1 MKTGQA
7 GINLIKQ
14 FEGCRTTA
22 YKCPAG
28 VWTIGYGHTAGVKQ
42 GQKITQAQAEEY
54 LRRDLEK
61 HEKNVTKYE
70 AKYKWNQNE
79 HDAMVSFAYNVGSI
93 DKLTAN
99 GTRSKAVIA
108 EKILLYNKAGGKVLS
123 GLDKRRKAERE
134 LFLKPCA
141 AMATNTKTQSG
152 NGTDKLISYYS
163 KYTGKGTLL
172 VALKA
177 CGCADTSKEFR
188 AKIAVKNGIV
198 KSKTDYKGK
207 LNQNTKMLN
216 LLKQGRLIKV

>member
-7 GINLIKQ
+7 GIDMIKQ

-28 VWTIGYGHTAGVKQ
+28 VWTIGYGHTSGVKQ
-42 GQKITQAQAEEY
+42 GQKITQAQADEY
-54 LRRDLEK
+54 LRQDLAK
-61 HEKNVTKYE
+61 YEKNVAKYE

-79 HDAMVSFAYNVGSI
+79 HDAMVSFAHNVGSI

-108 EKILLYNKAGGKVLS
+108 EKILLYDKAAGKVLA
-123 GLDKRRKAERE
+123 GLTRRRKAERD
-134 LFLKPCA
+134 LFLKPCTV
-141 AMATNTKTQSG
+141 ATATSTKTQSG
-152 NGTDKLISYYS
+152 SRTSYYP

-177 CGCADTSKEFR
+177 CGCTDTSKPFR
-188 AKIAVKNGIV
+188 AKIAVKNSIT
-198 KSKTDYKGK
+198 KSEADYKGTYG
-207 LNQNTKMLN
+207 QNTKMLE
-216 LLKQGRLIKV
+216 LLKQGKLIKA

>member
-1 MKTGQA
+1 MKIGQA

-54 LRRDLEK
+54 LRQDLAKYEK
-61 HEKNVTKYE
+61 LVAKYE

-79 HDAMVSFAYNVGSI
+79 HDAMVSFAYNTGSI

-134 LFLKPCA
+134 LFLKPCEPVVA
-141 AMATNTKTQSG
+141 EDKTQTGSR
-152 NGTDKLISYYS
+152 TSYFP

-172 VALKA
+172 TALKA
-177 CGCADTSKEFR
+177 CGCADTSKSSR

-198 KSKTDYKGK
+198 NSEAAYKGTYD
-207 LNQNTKMLN
+207 QNVKMLN
-216 LLKQGRLIKV
+216 LLKQGQLIRTEGI

>member
-7 GINLIKQ
+7 GIKLIKQ

-54 LRRDLEK
+54 LRQDL
-61 HEKNVTKYE
+61 VKYE
-70 AKYKWNQNE
+70 KLVAKYDYVYHWNQNE
-79 HDAMVSFAYNVGSI
+79 FDAMVSFAYNTGSI

-141 AMATNTKTQSG
+141 AADTKAQSG
-152 NGTDKLISYYS
+152 SRTSYYP

-172 VALKA
+172 TALKD
-177 CGCADTSKEFR
+177 CGCVDTSKAFR
-188 AKIAVKNGIV
+188 AKIATKNGIT
-198 KSKTDYKGK
+198 KNESNYKGTYD
-207 LNQNTKMLN
+207 QNVKMLE
-216 LLKQGRLIKV
+216 LLKKGELKKIT